1 SASARRAFE
10 DAVGKKAESWPEDC
24 LKGGKLRSEFQ
35 QWRRNNITN
44 LVRAA
49 RETVDAVR
57 TGTALSAAVYGY
69 WPGAMESVAQ
79 DAELWAKEKLVDFLC
94 PMNYSGESWEAGT
107 WLRRQLKSV
116 DGAVPVYTGLANY
129 MCASPED
136 LKEQIREAREFGA
149 DGFITFQCT
158 EPFAKEWLPALAK
171 DVVKQKSTGAFQHAV
186 SRPEAAWLPVPEK
199 AERLLPRIVAGDH
212 LQLNVKWNPE
222 SAPAPDS
229 LKAAVLRNGVP
240 SPGCGSLSLRML
252 NDREASAELV
262 PERPGYY
269 RIQLEWKDASGA
281 VQLWR
286 SSTKLVY
293 GF

>member
-1 SASARRAFE
+1 
-10 DAVGKKAESWPEDC
+10 
-24 LKGGKLRSEFQ
+24 
-35 QWRRNNITN
+35 
-44 LVRAA
+44 
-49 RETVDAVR
+49 
-57 TGTALSAAVYGY
+57 
-69 WPGAMESVAQ
+69 M
-79 DAELWAKEKLVDFLC
+79 
-94 PMNYSGESWEAGT
+94 
-107 WLRRQLKSV
+107 
-116 DGAVPVYTGLANY
+116 
-129 MCASPED
+129 
-136 LKEQIREAREFGA
+136 
-149 DGFITFQCT
+149 
-158 EPFAKEWLPALAK
+158 
-171 DVVKQKSTGAFQHAV
+171 
-186 SRPEAAWLPVPEK
+186 PEK

-286 SSTKLVY
+286 SSTRLVY